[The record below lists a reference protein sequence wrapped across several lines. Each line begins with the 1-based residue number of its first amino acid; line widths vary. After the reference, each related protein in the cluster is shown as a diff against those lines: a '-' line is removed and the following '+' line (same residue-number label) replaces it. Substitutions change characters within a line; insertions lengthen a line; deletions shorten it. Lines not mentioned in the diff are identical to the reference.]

1 MKYLDQSFTVST
13 SRRRITDSEYE
24 IAVGLRCPKCKELF
38 RKCKCGS
45 GSTKSA
51 ASKKKKKS

>member
-1 MKYLDQSFTVST
+1 MKSLDPSFTVST
-13 SRRRITDSEYE
+13 SRSRMTDRDYE

-45 GSTKSA
+45 GVKSGA
-51 ASKKKKKS
+51 VKKKKKR

>member
-1 MKYLDQSFTVST
+1 MKYLDPSFTVST
-13 SRRRITDSEYE
+13 SRSRMTDRDYE

-45 GSTKSA
+45 GVKSGA
-51 ASKKKKKS
+51 VKKKKKR